1 MHGLGKAGPLVV
13 DWPMAIDRIQLLSI
27 PVRDQEVAK
36 AFYVDVLGFDL
47 VRDNPMGPDQRW
59 VEVAPRGA
67 ATSMTLVTWFETMP
81 PGSLRGLV
89 LETDDLE
96 GTIAEIAEVS
106 VAVAAA
112 VEQQAAATQEIARNV
127 TETASAAH
135 QVAESIAEVS
145 RDAVAVGDRAG
156 EMRKGSAN
164 LATAIEM
171 LRSTVVRVVRTA
183 TSDAERRKEPRIP
196 VNETCTIRAGSG
208 VELRAMVRDIS
219 RGGAWIADLREEIQ
233 GQGTLTLTRDGGDMQ
248 AGFVVR
254 SREKNGDLHVEFM
267 EGRQSATFQR
277 FVERTV
283 PATAQQVAA

>member
-96 GTIAEIAEVS
+96 GTLTTMIDALRARSPFTQLATKQVL
-106 VAVAAA
+106 
-112 VEQQAAATQEIARNV
+112 QAMI
-127 TETASAAH
+127 
-135 QVAESIAEVS
+135 
-145 RDAVAVGDRAG
+145 DAVDV
-156 EMRKGSAN
+156 
-164 LATAIEM
+164 
-171 LRSTVVRVVRTA
+171 
-183 TSDAERRKEPRIP
+183 SDL
-196 VNETCTIRAGSG
+196 G
-208 VELRAMVRDIS
+208 RAMELAS
-219 RGGAWIADLREEIQ
+219 LSSPDLDE
-233 GQGTLTLTRDGGDMQ
+233 GLTAFQ
-248 AGFVVR
+248 
-254 SREKNGDLHVEFM
+254 EK
-267 EGRQSATFQR
+267 RAPR
-277 FVERTV
+277 FTHR
-283 PATAQQVAA
+283 P